1 MAKAEGA
8 GGRSSD
14 IVMLPNREKTRS
26 LSSCTSL
33 PPVCDTVA
41 GTGLLCCAAQ
51 QVAQPAARTY
61 VCDIRRPSHLPTIEP
76 AFEVSRARGR
86 DVQQRVYVPFPSQ
99 AWCVEQQM

>member
-1 MAKAEGA
+1 MAKAQGA

-14 IVMLPNREKTRS
+14 IVMLPNRKKTRS
-26 LSSCTSL
+26 LSYL
-33 PPVCDTVA
+33 PPVA

-61 VCDIRRPSHLPTIEP
+61 GCDIRRPSHWPKIEP

-86 DVQQRVYVPFPSQ
+86 DV
-99 AWCVEQQM
+99 